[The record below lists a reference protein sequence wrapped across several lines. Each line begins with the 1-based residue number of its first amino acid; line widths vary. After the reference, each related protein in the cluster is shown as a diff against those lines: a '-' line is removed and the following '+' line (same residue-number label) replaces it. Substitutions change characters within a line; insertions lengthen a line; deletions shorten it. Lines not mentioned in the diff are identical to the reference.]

1 MKFYYV
7 ICLFASYFVVACVR
21 SAAEIL
27 FRFTPD
33 RLDPAKVYDAGGRGR
48 PQTNAE
54 L

>member
-1 MKFYYV
+1 MQILLRKKVWSSTVDAIHSFAV
-7 ICLFASYFVVACVR
+7 ICL
-21 SAAEIL
+21 L